1 MVEKNLGVLYGK
13 SRGGSEART
22 CYSDRIETE
31 EGGEKVLMVEGMGD
45 ENPLV

>member
-1 MVEKNLGVLYGK
+1 MVEKNLGVSYGK

-31 EGGEKVLMVEGMGD
+31 EGGEKVQMVEGMGD